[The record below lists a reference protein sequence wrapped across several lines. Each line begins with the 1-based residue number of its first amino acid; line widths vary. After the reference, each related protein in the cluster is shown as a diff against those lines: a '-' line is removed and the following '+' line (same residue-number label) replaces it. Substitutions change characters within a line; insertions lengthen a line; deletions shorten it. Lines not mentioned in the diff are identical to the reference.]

1 VSGRP
6 NARGGAGL
14 GVVREIDQQLKRLD
28 REEKALGRERQ
39 RLLAARAELAGKAA
53 SGPARGKRI
62 TQDDIA
68 AFLAAHPGSL
78 PAQIADA
85 LGVPVT
91 NVSQH
96 LYRAKDT
103 RFHRKPDGWH
113 LASDATE

>member
-1 VSGRP
+1 VSGRA
-6 NARGGAGL
+6 NARRGGAL
-14 GVVREIDQQLKRLD
+14 GVVREIDQQLERLN

-39 RLLAARAELAGKAA
+39 RLLEARAALAGKAA

-68 AFLAAHPGSL
+68 AFLAEHPGSL
-78 PAQIADA
+78 PAQVADA

-103 RFHRKPDGWH
+103 RFHRRPDGWH
-113 LASDATE
+113 LASDTTE